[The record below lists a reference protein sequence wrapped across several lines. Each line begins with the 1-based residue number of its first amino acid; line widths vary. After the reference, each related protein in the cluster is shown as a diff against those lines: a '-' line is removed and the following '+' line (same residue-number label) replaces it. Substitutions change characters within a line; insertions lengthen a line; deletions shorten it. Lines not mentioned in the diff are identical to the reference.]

1 MKCPQRRDKGGDSQF
16 VLSIPEA
23 QVMEGPGL
31 VGSLDAERCLSGLTG
46 VNDHLQTSKESACN
60 VGDLGLIPGLGRFPR
75 GRQGNPLQHSWLEN
89 PHGQRSLEGYRPWG
103 RQESDMAE
111 QLSTAQD
118 RGTESQRTHKCQA
131 QQRRRLKEK
140 VRDIQSE

>member
-89 PHGQRSLEGYRPWG
+89 PHGQRSLVGYSPWG
-103 RQESDMAE
+103 RKESD
-111 QLSTAQD
+111 
-118 RGTESQRTHKCQA
+118 RTEAT
-131 QQRRRLKEK
+131 
-140 VRDIQSE
+140 